1 MLDTA
6 HTAEDAELD
15 QALREGIH
23 EVVRDATGHPADR
36 MSFPVGRVPAG
47 QTLEQFWHVDF
58 PYAHW
63 VGGGLD
69 YSHFEVRALMT
80 DMLSVRRLSPAL
92 LQALLTR
99 IKDRLTA
106 AFGPQQ
112 GGMMAAVLIARCQ
125 QAVTQ
130 PEDFPG
136 LLSDDELIAV
146 YRLDSG
152 LAKDFGAFGGGA
164 QTVNRAIDF
173 RKKVAARAWLPRWIR
188 RLAALAEVGKRAK
201 PSVLGWSLT
210 WAQTMMGVGYAHFS
224 GRASACKDELN
235 RRNLPIPQ

>member
-1 MLDTA
+1 MDTA

-69 YSHFEVRALMT
+69 YNQFEVTAVMT

-99 IKDRLTA
+99 IKDRLTEA
-106 AFGPQQ
+106 YGPQV
-112 GGMMAAVLIARCQ
+112 GGMMAAMLIARCH
-125 QAVTQ
+125 QAIQQ

-136 LLSDDELIAV
+136 LLSDDELKAA
-146 YRLDSG
+146 YAASTRTKT
-152 LAKDFGAFGGGA
+152 AFGAMGAGFGFASTALGNA
-164 QTVNRAIDF
+164 
-173 RKKVAARAWLPRWIR
+173 KKAAAAPWPPPWLRNIFSRLTATAEAGTPVVGWVIIEAGYMFKTGYSYFDR
-188 RLAALAEVGKRAK
+188 RSQAYR
-201 PSVLGWSLT
+201 
-210 WAQTMMGVGYAHFS
+210 
-224 GRASACKDELN
+224 DELN
-235 RRNLPIPQ
+235 RRNLAIP